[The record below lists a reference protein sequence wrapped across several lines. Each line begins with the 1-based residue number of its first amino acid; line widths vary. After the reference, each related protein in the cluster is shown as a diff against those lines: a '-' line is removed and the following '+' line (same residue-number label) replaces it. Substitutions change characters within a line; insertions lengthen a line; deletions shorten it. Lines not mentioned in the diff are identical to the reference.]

1 MNEDTNEVLLQ
12 VWNDEG
18 YKDMLIA
25 LIGNEIR
32 FIYALYIFIKRINSE
47 LTIENEIKMKNVN
60 GNEIYIRFLELTENE
75 NEPHW

>member
-47 LTIENEIKMKNVN
+47 LTIENETK
-60 GNEIYIRFLELTENE
+60 
-75 NEPHW
+75 